1 MTSPTPETIFSDPS
15 EKKVVFVGFPV
26 VVVVVVVVVEVVPE
40 LPKINPPIKHIR
52 QGVFQIEVEK
62 FK

>member
-1 MTSPTPETIFSDPS
+1 MTSPTPEILFSDPS
-15 EKKVVFVGFPV
+15 V

-52 QGVFQIEVEK
+52 QGV
-62 FK
+62 